1 MNKIRKGDEVV
12 VITGRDKGRRGTV
25 IRVLG
30 EKVLV
35 ENVNMVK
42 RHTRPNPQKGT
53 QGGIVEKEAA
63 APHLE
68 RAALEPGREEGRSRG
83 YPHARRRQARALF
96 QVQRRSR
103 GRLNRGRLDGKAADR
118 FTGKRSSPSSCRASA

>member
-25 IRVLG
+25 LKVLG
-30 EKVLV
+30 ENVFV

-63 APHLE
+63 LHVSNVQLWNPVAKKGDRVGIRTL
-68 RAALEPGREEGRSRG
+68 ADGRK
-83 YPHARRRQARALF
+83 
-96 QVQRRSR
+96 V
-103 GRLNRGRLDGKAADR
+103 R
-118 FTGKRSSPSSCRASA
+118 FFKSNKETVDA